1 MTGDW
6 NKFRVSCDSLK
17 GKTQAMAK
25 QKIYMAVPS
34 WNLDKAAEVEI
45 ICDGVRSKVLAKDI
59 KALVKVWLGR
69 TNDSQTVPDETLET
83 NGNDIEEMVS
93 SSDTDECMDVDIETC
108 PDFPHIREKT
118 TNHQLV

>member
-1 MTGDW
+1 MSIIFQRK
-6 NKFRVSCDSLK
+6 NEIRVVCESLK
-17 GKTQAMAK
+17 GKTQAMATQK
-25 QKIYMAVPS
+25 QNMAVPS

-69 TNDSQTVPDETLET
+69 TNDSQTVPDQTLET
-83 NGNDIEEMVS
+83 NGNDIEERVT

-108 PDFPHIREKT
+108 W
-118 TNHQLV
+118 